1 MEGQR
6 DSLAIDGRIAVL
18 AEAQHGVVS
27 RAQLLIAGLG
37 AGGIE
42 FRLRVGRLHRLH
54 RGVYAVG
61 HRRVSREGRWVAA
74 VLACGDGAALS
85 HTTAAALW
93 DLRRTSAARVH
104 VTVPTNAGLRQREG
118 IAVHRARALL
128 PGEVTRHEES
138 GICVTSPARTLLD
151 VAGMLRA
158 GALERAVEQ
167 SLVLRLFDLA
177 ALDAVLDAHPT
188 RAGAATLTAIVA
200 RIADE
205 PSLTRSEAE
214 ALFLD
219 LCHTYRIDRPVVN
232 SRVEGLEVDF
242 AWPTRRVVVEIDGH
256 AYHGTR
262 AAFERDRA
270 RDARLTVAGYR
281 VLRFTYRRLV
291 REPDSLAAILLELLE
306 SPTPPAARPAG
317 PTGPPPRSPGSRRRA
332 ARRS

>member
-1 MEGQR
+1 
-6 DSLAIDGRIAVL
+6 
-18 AEAQHGVVS
+18 
-27 RAQLLIAGLG
+27 
-37 AGGIE
+37 
-42 FRLRVGRLHRLH
+42 
-54 RGVYAVG
+54 
-61 HRRVSREGRWVAA
+61 
-74 VLACGDGAALS
+74 
-85 HTTAAALW
+85 
-93 DLRRTSAARVH
+93 
-104 VTVPTNAGLRQREG
+104 
-118 IAVHRARALL
+118 
-128 PGEVTRHEES
+128 
-138 GICVTSPARTLLD
+138 
-151 VAGMLRA
+151 
-158 GALERAVEQ
+158 
-167 SLVLRLFDLA
+167 
-177 ALDAVLDAHPT
+177 VLDAHPT
-188 RAGAATLTAIVA
+188 RAGVATLTAIVA

-219 LCHTYRIDRPVVN
+219 LCDTYRIDSPVVN

-291 REPDSLAAILLELLE
+291 REPDTLAAILLELLE

-317 PTGPPPRSPGSRRRA
+317 PTDPRPRSPGSRRRA